1 MMPRP
6 SSSGSARR
14 SAPNLGFWQRLR
26 WRWVGQAPW
35 SGPGYPLA
43 PTGESQAPQDA
54 SFVYPGG
61 DAAVM
66 LIHGLTGTPTEMRT
80 IAKLI
85 AKGGF
90 TVYGIQLAGHCGS
103 EEDLL
108 QTDWQDWYA
117 SVEAAFEKI
126 SKAHKVVYVGG
137 LSMGAVLAI
146 HLAAQHPQQVQGL
159 ALYSATLEFD
169 GWAVPWL
176 SFLFPWF
183 MNTSIC
189 EHYRF
194 VETFPYG
201 IKDERLRTRILNKM
215 MRGDSAAAG
224 TLGMT
229 GRSLRELRRLVK
241 IVKGEMAAVRTPALI
256 VQAVDDDIT
265 SPRRNGDYLRR
276 HLAGPVSVL
285 SLDDSYHIVTID
297 RQHSL
302 VAAETTRFF
311 KFWLEQSSESVLSTP
326 RIAGVK
332 RT

>member
-1 MMPRP
+1 MIFQ
-6 SSSGSARR
+6 SLHRR
-14 SAPNLGFWQRLR
+14 SAHRPAPNLGFWQRLK
-26 WRWVGQAPW
+26 WRWVGHAPW

-43 PTGESQAPQDA
+43 PVGGPRSIQDA
-54 SFVYPGG
+54 SFEYPGG

-66 LIHGLTGTPTEMRT
+66 LIHGLTGTPTEVRT
-80 IAKLI
+80 VGKMI

-117 SVEAAFEKI
+117 SVETAFERI
-126 SKAHKVVYVGG
+126 SQKHATVFVGG
-137 LSMGAVLAI
+137 LSMGAVLAV
-146 HLAAQHPQQVQGL
+146 HLAARHPDRVHGL
-159 ALYSATLEFD
+159 ALYSTTLQFD

-183 MNTSIC
+183 MNTPLC

-215 MRGDSAAAG
+215 MSGDSAAAG

-229 GRSLRELRRLVK
+229 GRSLRELRRLVD
-241 IVKGEMAAVRTPALI
+241 IVENEMPDVRTPALV
-256 VQAVDDDIT
+256 VQAIHDDIT
-265 SPRRNGDYLRR
+265 SPRRNGDYLKR
-276 HLAGPVSVL
+276 HLGGPVNVL
-285 SLDDSYHIVTID
+285 ELEDSYHIVTID
-297 RQHSL
+297 RQHPM
-302 VAAETTRFF
+302 VAAETIKFF
-311 KFWLEQSSESVLSTP
+311 QTLLEQHGERELPTARV
-326 RIAGVK
+326 AGSK
-332 RT
+332 RM

>member
-1 MMPRP
+1 MILRLP
-6 SSSGSARR
+6 SRR
-14 SAPNLGFWQRLR
+14 SVRHPVPNLGVWQRLR

-43 PTGESQAPQDA
+43 PVGEPRTVQDA
-54 SFVYPGG
+54 SFEYRGG
-61 DAAVM
+61 DAAVI
-66 LIHGLTGTPTEMRT
+66 LIHGLTGTPTEVRT
-80 IAKLI
+80 VGKLI
-85 AKGGF
+85 AKAGF
-90 TVYGIQLAGHCGS
+90 SVYGIQLAGHCGS

-108 QTDWQDWYA
+108 QTGWRDWYA

-126 SKAHKVVYVGG
+126 SRRHGTVFVGG

-146 HLAAQHPQQVQGL
+146 HLAAQHPDRVHGL
-159 ALYSATLEFD
+159 ALYSTTLQFD

-183 MNTSIC
+183 MNTRLC

-215 MRGDSAAAG
+215 MSGDSAAAG

-241 IVKGEMAAVRTPALI
+241 IVEGEMPNVRAPALI
-256 VQAVDDDIT
+256 VQAVHDDIT
-265 SPRRNGDYLRR
+265 SPRRNGDYLQS
-276 HLAGPVSVL
+276 HLGGPISVL
-285 SLDDSYHIVTID
+285 ALEDSYHIVTID
-297 RQHSL
+297 RQHPL
-302 VAAETTRFF
+302 VAAETVRFF
-311 KFWLEQSSESVLSTP
+311 QNLIEQRGESALPTARV
-326 RIAGVK
+326 AGSN
-332 RT
+332 RM